1 MHFLYKIMEC
11 NFIYRLMPKWTKFNY
26 SFDVVMKNRSGRL
39 HLENGYVLNFDDM
52 SIEIEL

>member
-1 MHFLYKIMEC
+1 MEC

-26 SFDVVMKNRSGRL
+26 SFDVMMKNRSGRL